1 MSATTFKQDF
11 MASVVVFLV
20 ALPLCM
26 GIAIASGV
34 PVAAGLIT
42 GIVGGLVV
50 GSIAGCPL
58 QVSGPAAGLTVIIIE
73 VVQEFGLE
81 TLVPQIVIWRTSE
94 TWLPVFAASCA
105 TARL

>member
-1 MSATTFKQDF
+1 MSDREFPPDAGIRSNGASGLLSAPRQDF
-11 MASVVVFLV
+11 LASIVVFLV

-50 GSIAGCPL
+50 GWIAGPPL
-58 QVSGPAAGLTVIIIE
+58 LPAPVQSAGDTC
-73 VVQEFGLE
+73 
-81 TLVPQIVIWRTSE
+81 IWS
-94 TWLPVFAASCA
+94 
-105 TARL
+105 

>member
-1 MSATTFKQDF
+1 MSQPINTSGPSGQTTDFAGLFSAPRQDF
-11 MASVVVFLV
+11 LASVVVFLV

-50 GSIAGCPL
+50 G
-58 QVSGPAAGLTVIIIE
+58 
-73 VVQEFGLE
+73 
-81 TLVPQIVIWRTSE
+81 
-94 TWLPVFAASCA
+94 
-105 TARL
+105 